1 MAPESE
7 GEARQ
12 SWTRQYRRP
21 YTVTKGRTQPTDVEL
36 AVEALV
42 STTTLGLT
50 RPPTNRQQRSI
61 TALCQR
67 EIMSIAEISAHMDL
81 PLGATRIL
89 VGDMAH
95 LGLVTIHQPLTSG
108 GRPPDAA
115 VLERVL
121 YKLRAL

>member
-1 MAPESE
+1 MAPDAE

-12 SWTRQYRRP
+12 SWTRSYRRP
-21 YTVTKGRTQPTDVEL
+21 YTVTKGRTQSDVEL

-42 STTTLGLT
+42 STTSLGLT

-61 TALCQR
+61 TAMCQQ

-89 VGDMAH
+89 VSDMAN
-95 LGLVTIHQPLTSG
+95 LGLITVHQPLTSG